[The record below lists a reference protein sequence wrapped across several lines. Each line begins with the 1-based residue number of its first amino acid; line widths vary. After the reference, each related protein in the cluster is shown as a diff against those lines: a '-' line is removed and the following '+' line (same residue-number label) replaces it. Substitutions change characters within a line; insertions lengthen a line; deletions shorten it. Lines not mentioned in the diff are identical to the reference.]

1 MIRLS
6 KCGCCTTGSER
17 TGGPGAISDAS
28 EKRWR
33 AYAEGRTPRA
43 RTSSSHERS
52 LALAA
57 RRDASQVSGWNQYS
71 ARTAPATSRHGA
83 SRRRTCTSS
92 CDTTASR
99 RPDVQLLADA
109 GSRITGLSE
118 PPVMGVETWALDRI
132 RASPRTRVRCRSISI
147 DRIQSGS
154 PIGVA
159 PRTSLRKRRAATP
172 REASPTPQPSAQMR
186 NTLAAR
192 VIGTEPSAR
201 EGNGRYLVGTGAT
214 EFGWRPEVGRL
225 ALAVADGSLAV
236 SSGKWYSI
244 AVVRAGRMGRSH
256 EGASRLSNGNTSSTA
271 KVVVHN
277 RCRVFAGPRLTSQAR
292 TRATDRTTVAFPTRP
307 MAPAAVIDRPVI
319 VHPPRLHRSSS

>member
-6 KCGCCTTGSER
+6 RCGCCTTGSER

-57 RRDASQVSGWNQYS
+57 RRDASQVNGWNQYS
-71 ARTAPATSRHGA
+71 APTAQATILHSA
-83 SRRRTCTSS
+83 SRRCTCTSS
-92 CDTTASR
+92 CDTTISR
-99 RPDVQLLADA
+99 LPGVQFLADA
-109 GSRITGLSE
+109 GSRITGLSG
-118 PPVMGVETWALDRI
+118 PPVMGVETWALNRI
-132 RASPRTRVRCRSISI
+132 RASARTRARCRSMSV

-154 PIGVA
+154 RIGVA
-159 PRTSLRKRRAATP
+159 PRTSLRKRRTAAP

-186 NTLAAR
+186 NTPAAG
-192 VIGTEPSAR
+192 VSGIKPSFR
-201 EGNGRYLVGTGAT
+201 GEKGMYWVGAEATG
-214 EFGWRPEVGRL
+214 FGWRPDVGRL
-225 ALAVADGSLAV
+225 VAVAADSLAAL
-236 SSGKWYSI
+236 SRRWCSI
-244 AVVRAGRMGRSH
+244 AVDRAGSTGRSH
-256 EGASRLSNGNTSSTA
+256 DGASRLSTGNTSSTA

-277 RCRVFAGPRLTSQAR
+277 RCRVFAEPRRANQAMMR
-292 TRATDRTTVAFPTRP
+292 VTDRTTVAFATRP
-307 MAPAAVIDRPVI
+307 RAPAAVMGRPVI